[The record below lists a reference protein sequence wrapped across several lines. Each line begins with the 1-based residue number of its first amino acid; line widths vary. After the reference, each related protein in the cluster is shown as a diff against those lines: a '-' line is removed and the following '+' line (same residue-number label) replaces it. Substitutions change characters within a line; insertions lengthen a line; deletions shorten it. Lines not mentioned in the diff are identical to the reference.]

1 MVGIYIHIPYC
12 RQLCYYCDFH
22 FSLSLRDKGEML
34 TAILREIQ
42 LRKDYLNGDEPAKT
56 RSRDIGTLY
65 FGGGT
70 PSVLELTDIQAIL
83 DKIHSFFSVPS
94 DAEITLEANPD
105 DLTPDYLSGLKTLGI
120 NRLSIGIQSFHDS
133 ELRVMNRRHTMRQA
147 LHSMENALSS
157 GFRNITID
165 LIYGLPDSTP
175 DTWHH
180 SLEKALA
187 FPIPHLSCYH
197 LSFEERTAFDHFR
210 KKGKLHPPSDD
221 NSWAQYQLLCDK
233 MRREGYE
240 HYEISNFARQ
250 GWRSRHN
257 MACWQGLPYLGVGPA
272 AHSLDGRTR
281 QWNIAHNLKYR
292 EGVSRGA
299 GFYETEILSEKEKF
313 HDYLLTRLRTSE
325 GIDLPYL
332 QEKFPEFYPAF
343 YEELARYSDT
353 DLLEIKGDAFF
364 LTEKGMFR
372 SDEIIVRLMRD

>member
-1 MVGIYIHIPYC
+1 MAGIYIHIPYC

-22 FSLSLRDKGEML
+22 FSLSPRDKDEML

-42 LRKDYLNGDEPAKT
+42 LRKDYLNGDEQAKT
-56 RSRDIGTLY
+56 RSRDIATLY

-70 PSVLELTDIQAIL
+70 PSILELTDIRAIL
-83 DKIHSFFSVPS
+83 DKIHSLFSVPT

-133 ELRVMNRRHTMRQA
+133 ELRVMNRRHTTRQA
-147 LHSMENALSS
+147 LHAIENALSS

-175 DTWHH
+175 NTWRH

-187 FPIPHLSCYH
+187 FPVPHLSCYH
-197 LSFEERTAFDHFR
+197 LGFEERTAFAHFG
-210 KKGKLHPPSDD
+210 KKGKLHPVSDD
-221 NSWAQYQLLCDK
+221 NSWAQYQLLCEEMK
-233 MRREGYE
+233 SAGYQ

-257 MACWQGLPYLGVGPA
+257 MACWRGLPYLGIGPA
-272 AHSLDGRTR
+272 AHSFDGKSR

-292 EGVSRGA
+292 ERVSRGA
-299 GFYETEILSEKEKF
+299 GFYEMEIPTKKEKF
-313 HDYLLTRLRTSE
+313 HDYLLTRLRTRE
-325 GIDLPYL
+325 GIDLLYL
-332 QEKFPEFYPAF
+332 QENFPEFYPAF
-343 YEELARYSDT
+343 HGELVRYLDT
-353 DLLEIKGDAFF
+353 DLLEMKGDTFF

-372 SDEIIVRLMRD
+372 SDGIIVRLMRD